1 MKIALGR
8 NQVGACDSQQNRQDL
23 PPAHGLFVPDGH
35 DNGHHHNIQT
45 LKDRGSGG
53 IGVFDG
59 GQEGIWAQ
67 EQARQSKGQQPPHIS
82 ADAPYPEHLRPLP

>member
-82 ADAPYPEHLRPLP
+82 AHAPYPEHLRPLP